1 MTTGDLFLFSL
12 SGSFPQPTQIHPP
25 QDRQRVQ
32 VAGRDGAVQATTYGP
47 ASAKIMM
54 ANGYLWLGNSRSS
67 TPSPSILSCHHWI
80 HKDITPPGFT
90 GREVNAL
97 TSQTA
102 KQLRGE
108 YTLAGSGFFT
118 ADVIEVYQVVR
129 GRAPAINRDSLLPLP
144 VDFPRPLSPSALS
157 SRERTCRTPA

>member
-1 MTTGDLFLFSL
+1 
-12 SGSFPQPTQIHPP
+12 
-25 QDRQRVQ
+25 
-32 VAGRDGAVQATTYGP
+32 
-47 ASAKIMM
+47 MM

-90 GREVNAL
+90 GRERNAI
-97 TSQTA
+97 
-102 KQLRGE
+102 E
-108 YTLAGSGFFT
+108 NTLAQSRDFT

-129 GRAPAINRDSLLPLP
+129 GPLPAIDRDALLPLP